1 MPVLRVLLLLA
12 AELRVEDPEK
22 FFRTLHRR
30 RCVVGEGV
38 TLFRRGFGFGLPEA
52 PFSVT
57 LRFNT

>member
-22 FFRTLHRR
+22 FFWTLHGR
-30 RCVVGEGV
+30 RCVVSEGV
-38 TLFRRGFGFGLPEA
+38 TLFGREFGFGLPEA